1 MGQTGVVDMDFVS
14 PEPVIRALRARY
26 VDTYLPPITMG
37 TPEGMYLAWLD
48 CRQAR
53 IPHDD
58 PYTLHCARVC
68 TRHSP

>member
-1 MGQTGVVDMDFVS
+1 
-14 PEPVIRALRARY
+14 
-26 VDTYLPPITMG
+26 MG